1 MGSCGRN
8 GSVRQYVRS
17 KVPRLRWT
25 PDLHHCFVQAI
36 ERLGGQDRAT
46 PKLVMQLMDVRGLT
60 ISHVKSHLQMYRS
73 TRISD
78 QSINSKEDLDDPTAQ
93 REQHSFDDHDGCID
107 EENDVDFL
115 QASSKKI
122 IEDNTNHHHQSLY
135 GSLLPPKR
143 PRLEMS
149 CSTSQTLHCCDRMCE
164 TTTVTSPY
172 NNNKDINAI
181 GGGSFIFLHHHQ
193 QQQLN
198 QTGFNVS
205 PNPNNSNYGLFTSP
219 LAREQQQQLYN
230 LNTALR
236 FPRHHQQESNFSK
249 VTQVEELQQLPS
261 FRKRKLENLGPDHF
275 RSLSLPSHPNECK
288 EENETRDCT
297 LSLSLRPTTQRSNTS
312 SASDISDVFSSSR
325 LNFQDCSGSS
335 STTAMKKQNINLD
348 LSISL

>member
-1 MGSCGRN
+1 
-8 GSVRQYVRS
+8 
-17 KVPRLRWT
+17 
-25 PDLHHCFVQAI
+25 
-36 ERLGGQDRAT
+36 
-46 PKLVMQLMDVRGLT
+46 
-60 ISHVKSHLQMYRS
+60 MYRS
-73 TRISD
+73 MRISD

-93 REQHSFDDHDGCID
+93 REQYSFDDHDGCID
-107 EENDVDFL
+107 EENYVGFL
-115 QASSKKI
+115 QASSSLKS
-122 IEDNTNHHHQSLY
+122 IEDNTNHQSLY

-149 CSTSQTLHCCDRMCE
+149 CSTSQTLHCSDRRCE

-172 NNNKDINAI
+172 NNNKDINAV

-205 PNPNNSNYGLFTSP
+205 PNPNNNNNGLFTSP
-219 LAREQQQQLYN
+219 LTHEQQQQLYA
-230 LNTALR
+230 ALR
-236 FPRHHQQESNFSK
+236 FPPHHQQEFNFSK

-261 FRKRKLENLGPDHF
+261 FRKRKLENLGADF
-275 RSLSLPSHPNECK
+275 RSLSLPSHPIECK

-297 LSLSLRPTTQRSNTS
+297 LSLSLHPTTQRSNTS

-325 LNFQDCSGSS
+325 LN
-335 STTAMKKQNINLD
+335 LD